1 MVSPETATG
10 TGGFA
15 VNPFRALWR
24 FVRWLFRPRRTAED
38 VARELIEGLEDG
50 SITLDGST
58 KEAPQ

>member
-1 MVSPETATG
+1 
-10 TGGFA
+10 